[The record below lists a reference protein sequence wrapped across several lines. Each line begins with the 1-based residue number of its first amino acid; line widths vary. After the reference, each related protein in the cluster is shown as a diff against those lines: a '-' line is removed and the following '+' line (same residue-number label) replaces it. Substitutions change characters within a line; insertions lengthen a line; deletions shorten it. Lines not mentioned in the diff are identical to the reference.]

1 MTDASCREKASIGR
15 EPQHYFYDT
24 KQLIK
29 FVRWSMCQ
37 GHKKTVKIMKNLFMD
52 LRLSLAKVSKVTEDL
67 ILNVGKRMT
76 LYN

>member
-1 MTDASCREKASIGR
+1 
-15 EPQHYFYDT
+15 
-24 KQLIK
+24 
-29 FVRWSMCQ
+29 MCQ